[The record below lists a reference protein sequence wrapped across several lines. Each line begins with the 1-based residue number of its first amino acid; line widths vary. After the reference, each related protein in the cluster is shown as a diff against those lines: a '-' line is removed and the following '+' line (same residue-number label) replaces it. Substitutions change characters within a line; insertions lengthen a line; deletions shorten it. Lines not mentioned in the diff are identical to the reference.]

1 MSNPRRVNLDNTIFS
16 KCLSSAPSGSAPGP
30 GGCTYEMLKVCLG
43 DAEATHLLFRAAE
56 DLARA
61 EAPEPITRAFMS
73 ATMTALSK
81 PDGGV
86 RGIATGTSFRR
97 LVAKTLAR
105 QFMKVVESTCAPFQ
119 FALSTRAGT
128 DCVGHTIRAMTDD
141 DPECTVL
148 SIDGIGAYDHIL
160 RSAFLTKLHQRARTP
175 RPLAVCPVNSRQE
188 HQLRLGRQPWRET
201 PDCPSG
207 GRRAGRSTDAPPVQL
222 GHSRFVARSQRAD
235 ETRRRVVCVSG
246 RRAGR
251 STSRQYQRSVQPR
264 GSRTSCW
271 AGIRLNIGK
280 TRTWNRDGTRP
291 PDLDDLGEDAWDPE
305 GIKIPFTP
313 IGSDDFVQRVLN
325 RRLEDEAKLWTAL
338 TWVCAGPRCHHLL
351 RTLPPSQS
359 LEHAT
364 RHDEG
369 MMQAMDNL
377 LGGLTGGADE
387 KKVAHHVA
395 SLPMRLGGLGLR
407 SARRM
412 AAGAYWSSWAD
423 ALAMIHQRLPR
434 VANSITEKLEGV
446 VAARG
451 CLTEL
456 REVADRLDRQ
466 GFVGRPGWGEL
477 KLGARPPPAHTV
489 EPGEWAHGWQYHA
502 SSASEYHFRE
512 TVVLPQSSASHQ
524 AHLRSHSGGGS
535 SNVLHGCPTSSE
547 FTVEAALFRTLVLE
561 RLRLP
566 LAVTEGRC
574 ECGDWVDSK
583 GWHRAACIQDDCA
596 QGQRHRRELWPESC
610 VKLEPPCVSTA
621 CSGR

>member
-1 MSNPRRVNLDNTIFS
+1 MRHRIVQ
-16 KCLSSAPSGSAPGP
+16 AE
-30 GGCTYEMLKVCLG
+30 GGEQG
-43 DAEATHLLFRAAE
+43 DPLMPLLFSLGIHDSLRAVKERMRPEDELFAYLDDVHVVSPPDRTRGVYNLVEAE
-56 DLARA
+56 LLA
-61 EAPEPITRAFMS
+61 
-73 ATMTALSK
+73 
-81 PDGGV
+81 G
-86 RGIATGTSFRR
+86 
-97 LVAKTLAR
+97 
-105 QFMKVVESTCAPFQ
+105 
-119 FALSTRAGT
+119 
-128 DCVGHTIRAMTDD
+128 
-141 DPECTVL
+141 
-148 SIDGIGAYDHIL
+148 
-160 RSAFLTKLHQRARTP
+160 
-175 RPLAVCPVNSRQE
+175 
-188 HQLRLGRQPWRET
+188 
-201 PDCPSG
+201 
-207 GRRAGRSTDAPPVQL
+207 
-222 GHSRFVARSQRAD
+222 
-235 ETRRRVVCVSG
+235 
-246 RRAGR
+246 
-251 STSRQYQRSVQPR
+251 
-264 GSRTSCW
+264 

-280 TRTWNRDGTRP
+280 TRTWSRGGTRP

-305 GIKIPFTP
+305 GIKILGTP
-313 IGSDDFVQRVLN
+313 IGSDDFVQRVLD

-338 TWVCAGPRCHHLL
+338 TWVPDLQCAWQVLLQCAGPRCHHLL

-359 LEHAT
+359 LEYAA

-387 KKVAHHVA
+387 KEVAHHVA

-502 SSASEYHFRE
+502 SSAEYNFRE
-512 TVVLPQSSASHQ
+512 MVVLPQSSASHQ

-535 SNVLHGCPTSSE
+535 SNVLHGYPTSPE

-583 GWHRAACIQDDCA
+583 GWHRAACPHSGRLRTRAAAPERTLARVLREAGATVRFNCLLREMNVAVRAEDERRIEVLASGLPLFHGAQLAVDITLRSALACNGEPRPGAARVNGSVCERARADKETKYAELLEGDRCRLVVVALETGGRWSSEAIQFVESLA
-596 QGQRHRRELWPESC
+596 SSRARE
-610 VKLEPPCVSTA
+610 EPPALAKPAFLAWRRRWARMISISCARAFATSLVAATRAMHAVAGTDGEAPDAVALFSEA
-621 CSGR
+621 